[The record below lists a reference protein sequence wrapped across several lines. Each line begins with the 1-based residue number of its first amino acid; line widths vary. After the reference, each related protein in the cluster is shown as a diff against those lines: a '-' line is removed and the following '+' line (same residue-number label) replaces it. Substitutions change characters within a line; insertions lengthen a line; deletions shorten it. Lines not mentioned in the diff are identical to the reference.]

1 MIISV
6 GFRVNSRQG
15 ISFRQWANK
24 VLKEYLLRGYAVH
37 QQIKLLEQRV
47 DDKLLIQH
55 DEIRLIRER
64 QDRQQEQLDFFI
76 RTSTPPAEMVF
87 FEGDFYTARAAL
99 ENLVKSALH
108 RVVIIDGYVSPLTLD
123 ILDVRAKGVEAVI
136 YTAGVGAGMQRLM
149 QEHDR
154 LCPSPEEH
162 IDSRK
167 WRKESHDR
175 WLVGDDKLYHCGHS
189 LNANGGHK
197 ISAITLMGTS
207 PEVILEQVR

>member
-1 MIISV
+1 ME
-6 GFRVNSRQG
+6 FRVNSRQG

-24 VLKEYLLRGYAVH
+24 VLKDYLLRGYAVH

-76 RTSTPPAEMVF
+76 RTSTPSAEMVF

-108 RVVIIDGYVSPLTLD
+108 RVVIIDGYVSSLTLD
-123 ILDVRAKGVEAVI
+123 ILYVRAKGVEAVI
-136 YTAGVGAGMQRLM
+136 YTSGVGSGMQRLM

-154 LCPSPEEH
+154 LFPSPEEH
-162 IDSRK
+162 IDIRK
-167 WRKESHDR
+167 WR
-175 WLVGDDKLYHCGHS
+175 CS
-189 LNANGGHK
+189 LPYK
-197 ISAITLMGTS
+197 WT
-207 PEVILEQVR
+207 

>member
-1 MIISV
+1 M
-6 GFRVNSRQG
+6 
-15 ISFRQWANK
+15 
-24 VLKEYLLRGYAVH
+24 
-37 QQIKLLEQRV
+37 EQRV

-108 RVVIIDGYVSPLTLD
+108 RVVIIDGYVSALTLD

-136 YTAGVGAGMQRLM
+136 
-149 QEHDR
+149 
-154 LCPSPEEH
+154 
-162 IDSRK
+162 
-167 WRKESHDR
+167 
-175 WLVGDDKLYHCGHS
+175 
-189 LNANGGHK
+189 
-197 ISAITLMGTS
+197 
-207 PEVILEQVR
+207 